1 MKKTQF
7 TKFQLSKPYGY
18 YPPAVDQTIDQ
29 YERTIGAM
37 NSKLVEQ
44 QQLVTR
50 LQDRISKLEDEL
62 RRMHIE
68 MSSMELPDA
77 DEVVA
82 GLIMQ
87 DFKQYNAPVQP
98 PVTSYLPPPN
108 EGMSIVGD
116 SPVNQDVAQLFEL
129 EDDDD
134 ERVGMPQ
141 STMQQSQQPQER
153 VQLPSLGR
161 FKLNGGEPLRAVQQE
176 QSVPDDDDEDGG
188 FDPFRIVT

>member
-1 MKKTQF
+1 MMSDLRSWMEQWAEMEARENGEPTGTQ
-7 TKFQLSKPYGY
+7 
-18 YPPAVDQTIDQ
+18 VD
-29 YERTIGAM
+29 G
-37 NSKLVEQ
+37 
-44 QQLVTR
+44 
-50 LQDRISKLEDEL
+50 
-62 RRMHIE
+62 
-68 MSSMELPDA
+68 
-77 DEVVA
+77 A
-82 GLIMQ
+82 GLQGSQVGQSMQNDDAAIPIMQ

-98 PVTSYLPPPN
+98 PVTSHLPPPN
-108 EGMSIVGD
+108 EGMSVVGD

-141 STMQQSQQPQER
+141 STMQQSQQPKER